1 MPLVINLRH
10 LEHKNLELK
19 GELPPEELDLA
30 QADELIH
37 VNQPVQ
43 YELEAQRLDGD
54 LLVQGTLN
62 VELDCE
68 CARCLK
74 PFKRK
79 LDFDSWAAHL
89 PLKGE
94 EKIATDGDFVD
105 LTPYIR
111 EDILLA
117 FPQHP
122 LCESECGGLKNRPAT
137 GAKDSSGADQM
148 EETSSAWSE
157 LNKLKL

>member
-1 MPLVINLRH
+1 MPLLINLRH

-19 GELPPEELDLA
+19 GELPAAELELEPL
-30 QADELIH
+30 DELIH
-37 VNQPVQ
+37 APHPLQ
-43 YELEAQRLDGD
+43 YQLEVQRLEND
-54 LLVQGTLN
+54 LLVHGELHLTL
-62 VELDCE
+62 ECE

-74 PFKRK
+74 PFQHE
-79 LDFDSWAAHL
+79 LDFDAWAVHL
-89 PLKGE
+89 PLTGE
-94 EKIATDGDFVD
+94 EKIPTDGDSVD

-122 LCESECGGLKNRPAT
+122 LCESECDGLKNSPAT
-137 GAKDSSGADQM
+137 GVKGSTGAEQID
-148 EETSSAWSE
+148 ETSSAWAE

>member
-1 MPLVINLRH
+1 MPLLVNLRH
-10 LEHKNLELK
+10 LEHKNVEFK
-19 GELPPEELDLA
+19 GELPPEDLDLEE
-30 QADELIH
+30 ADELIH
-37 VNQPVQ
+37 VVKPVQ
-43 YELEAQRLDGD
+43 YDLEAQRMESN
-54 LLVQGTLN
+54 LLIHGKLQLT
-62 VELDCE
+62 LDCE

-74 PFKRK
+74 PFQRE
-79 LDFDSWAAHL
+79 LNFDHWALHL
-89 PLKGE
+89 PLEGE
-94 EKIATDGDFVD
+94 DKAPQEGDCVD

-122 LCESECGGLKNRPAT
+122 LCESECGGLKNQPAT
-137 GAKDSSGADQM
+137 GAKDSAGADQT

>member
-1 MPLVINLRH
+1 MPLLINLRH

-19 GELPPEELDLA
+19 GELPPEDLDLE

-37 VNQPVQ
+37 APHALQ
-43 YELEAQRLDGD
+43 YELEAQRLDQN
-54 LLVQGTLN
+54 LLVHGELHLTL
-62 VELDCE
+62 ECE

-74 PFKRK
+74 PFQRE
-79 LDFDSWAAHL
+79 LDFEHWAVHL
-89 PLKGE
+89 PLVGE
-94 EKIATDGDFVD
+94 DKVEAANDTVD

-122 LCESECGGLKNRPAT
+122 LCESECGGLKNQPAI
-137 GAKDSSGADQM
+137 GAKGSSGADQID
-148 EETSSAWSE
+148 ETSSAWAE

>member
-1 MPLVINLRH
+1 MPLIINLRH

-19 GELPPEELDLA
+19 GELPAKDLDLE

-37 VNQPVQ
+37 APHPLQ
-43 YELEAQRLDGD
+43 YELEVQRLEND
-54 LLVQGTLN
+54 LLVHGTLHLTL
-62 VELDCE
+62 ECE

-74 PFKRK
+74 PFQHE
-79 LDFDSWAAHL
+79 LDFDTWAVHL
-89 PLKGE
+89 PLVGE
-94 EKIATDGDFVD
+94 EKIESDGDSVD
-105 LTPYIR
+105 LTPHIR

-137 GAKDSSGADQM
+137 GAKDSTGADQT